1 MKKLK
6 YISILAG
13 VVIILPYL
21 GFPYYIKNMLFVL
34 SGLAILYFSFKLY
47 KDLKT
52 VEEETVEVE
61 FDNFSENGDFTEEKS
76 E

>member
-6 YISILAG
+6 YISILAV

-34 SGLAILYFSFKLY
+34 SGLAILYFAYSLHKDFKIS
-47 KDLKT
+47 K
-52 VEEETVEVE
+52 EEIIEEVE
-61 FDNFSENGDFTEEKS
+61 FDNFSENGDFSEE